1 MLDHSR
7 SEGAP
12 NRTDV
17 CWLPD
22 EAQWIQSSAGDSYCG
37 FSVMRC
43 IYSNFHLP
51 ADIVLIVIMN
61 FNVSLV
67 GCPPVQ

>member
-12 NRTDV
+12 NRADV

-22 EAQWIQSSAGDSYCG
+22 EALCIQRSGGDSYCG
-37 FSVMRC
+37 LSIMRR

-51 ADIVLIVIMN
+51 ADIVLIVGMN
-61 FNVSLV
+61 FNVWLV
-67 GCPPVQ
+67 GCLPVQ